1 MGIQLIGHIGR
12 LAPVIVKVI
21 IDAHFP
27 CFALLGYY
35 HYDTV
40 GGTCSVNGGRSGV
53 LQDCDLID
61 VFSIQIA
68 EIPLFGNHIVYYI
81 KRSAPSTDRD
91 TGKVIQTASAGCDQ
105 QTGSTSCQALGDV
118 CRRCFDNVFCIDT
131 GNGGGCFTFRSRT
144 VTYYDDFIQRF
155 SVFFHRDA

>member
-1 MGIQLIGHIGR
+1 MDLIRCGTVPVHRPYSRCQSVIGHTHVLVEGCIVGIQLIGHIGR

-40 GGTCSVNGGRSGV
+40 GSTCSVNGGRSGV

-68 EIPLFGNHIVYYI
+68 ES
-81 KRSAPSTDRD
+81 RSSE
-91 TGKVIQTASAGCDQ
+91 I
-105 QTGSTSCQALGDV
+105 TSS
-118 CRRCFDNVFCIDT
+118 IT
-131 GNGGGCFTFRSRT
+131 
-144 VTYYDDFIQRF
+144 
-155 SVFFHRDA
+155 